1 MPMMHDYTI
10 QPCDG
15 LTPLV
20 PHSRRPGSFRPFALP
35 SPRNSLYSK
44 Q

>member
-1 MPMMHDYTI
+1 MPMMHAYTI

-20 PHSRRPGSFRPFALP
+20 PHSRRPGAIPFPPP
-35 SPRNSLYSK
+35 SNSLYSK
-44 Q
+44 H

>member
-1 MPMMHDYTI
+1 MPMMHAYTI

-20 PHSRRPGSFRPFALP
+20 PHSRRPGAIPPLS
-35 SPRNSLYSK
+35 NSLYDK
-44 Q
+44 H

>member
-20 PHSRRPGSFRPFALP
+20 PHSRGPGSFRPLALP
-35 SPRNSLYSK
+35 PPINSLYSK
-44 Q
+44 H